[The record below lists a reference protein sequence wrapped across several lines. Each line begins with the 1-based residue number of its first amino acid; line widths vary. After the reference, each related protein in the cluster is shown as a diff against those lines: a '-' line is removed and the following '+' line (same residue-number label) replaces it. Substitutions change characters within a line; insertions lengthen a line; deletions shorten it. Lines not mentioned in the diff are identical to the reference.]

1 MRERYSLVMVF
12 ALALV
17 VCSSAVLFSQD
28 MDQQEGIY
36 RRQYEEYTAR
46 QDDLQEQ
53 IDGLNGVL
61 TQIQALIDQINAL
74 PAENYAQQADR
85 YEELTLLL
93 PSAQRFSQEIGQRQ
107 NRLDEVMRKIEDL
120 KSTILARQS
129 SLPIWW
135 RE

>member
-1 MRERYSLVMVF
+1 MRERYSLIMVF

-17 VCSSAVLFSQD
+17 VCSSAALFSQD
-28 MDQQEGIY
+28 MDTQEGIY
-36 RRQYEEYTAR
+36 RQQYEEYTAR

-74 PAENYAQQADR
+74 PAETYAQRADR

-93 PSAQRFSQEIGQRQ
+93 PSAQRFSQEISQRQ
-107 NRLDEVMRKIEDL
+107 KRLDEVMRKIEDL
-120 KSTILARQS
+120 KSTILSRQS

>member
-1 MRERYSLVMVF
+1 MRERYSLVMVC

-28 MDQQEGIY
+28 MDHQEGIY

-74 PAENYAQQADR
+74 PAETYAQQADR

>member
-1 MRERYSLVMVF
+1 MRERYSLIMVF

-36 RRQYEEYTAR
+36 RQQYEEYTAR

-74 PAENYAQQADR
+74 PAETYAQQADR

-93 PSAQRFSQEIGQRQ
+93 PSAQRFSQEISQRQ
-107 NRLDEVMRKIEDL
+107 KRLDEVMRKIEGL
-120 KSTILARQS
+120 KSTILSRQS

>member
-36 RRQYEEYTAR
+36 RQQYEEYTAR

-74 PAENYAQQADR
+74 PAETYAQQADR

>member
-1 MRERYSLVMVF
+1 
-12 ALALV
+12 
-17 VCSSAVLFSQD
+17 
-28 MDQQEGIY
+28 
-36 RRQYEEYTAR
+36 
-46 QDDLQEQ
+46 
-53 IDGLNGVL
+53 LNGVL

-74 PAENYAQQADR
+74 PAETYAQQADR